1 MANGRNINTFT
12 SGFTIPGWATEA
24 YKSTT
29 SDIDSIVKEITGE
42 IRAQRKDQQAFALDT
57 ARVAQNQERLN
68 QADERFKFEKDRA
81 EYQDEKDALTIIL
94 EGYDGTP
101 EDIKLQKD
109 IINSRSSTDNIQVT
123 QLREGLRKKLDKQ
136 LATYNESRESIRSVF
151 FDGLSDEDLKANGML
166 TLLDSYQKMNAKNPD
181 WNKNLV
187 ESQILRDFGGKLGLT
202 DLQKGESAVL
212 LNGMK
217 EAQTLM
223 MNSKVGS
230 KMFETHESNYNN
242 LKGQLYE
249 LHGEKL
255 EVDDD
260 NEFARANLNEYAD
273 KLGLTIDEV
282 TKDFNSGKLTSDA
295 IFKVVTGTD
304 DEEVD
309 EGWLEGLSDYVK
321 EGMVEEG
328 RSPYGM
334 AGKMLGDVVGTI
346 ATAGYGDRFLDL
358 YKKAEVSP
366 DRVPPNLAGQKLT
379 SKRDV
384 ANESKK
390 FIKALEGVKESAI
403 ANNVKNKK
411 QVLKEANTLIKRLRR
426 MPASENPLELWDDF
440 MKNYGRS
447 EEQVGFQIDAAMQLQ
462 NLLDDLKTSP
472 Y

>member
-1 MANGRNINTFT
+1 
-12 SGFTIPGWATEA
+12 
-24 YKSTT
+24 
-29 SDIDSIVKEITGE
+29 
-42 IRAQRKDQQAFALDT
+42 
-57 ARVAQNQERLN
+57 
-68 QADERFKFEKDRA
+68 
-81 EYQDEKDALTIIL
+81 
-94 EGYDGTP
+94 
-101 EDIKLQKD
+101 
-109 IINSRSSTDNIQVT
+109 
-123 QLREGLRKKLDKQ
+123 
-136 LATYNESRESIRSVF
+136 SRESIRSVF
-151 FDGLSDEDLKANGML
+151 FDGLPDEDLKANGML

-309 EGWLEGLSDYVK
+309 EGWLEGLSDYIK